1 MRMNKL
7 KEQLNDELSF
17 VNWSQQNHQ
26 AVMREVQKGETVV
39 FKKKFSMGIVLA
51 AALMLVVIGAIA
63 ATMLFTP
70 RYDAGR
76 LADEAMQDKYGV
88 TAKMMTVFK
97 RDIIENDDGTATV
110 KYVPVEPAV
119 REGRNP
125 VGEYVVEVANG
136 KADARWSLDGKDT
149 SGGLAAEAWGPEQL
163 LLYVEDFS
171 NTSRYMKDHG
181 LLAEEYPIEAVPY
194 EEGLIAEAKRRAEVL
209 AAAEMTVDEA
219 KTIARSALVETYG
232 MTEAQ
237 EQQLYQLTGEYD
249 QTTYEM
255 INGRP
260 VITLLYHLNQ
270 GAEWQEMDGIYV
282 VKVNLQT
289 GAVEEIFYD
298 SGLAG
303 NG

>member
-1 MRMNKL
+1 MNKL

-136 KADARWSLDGKDT
+136 KAEARWSLDGKDT

-171 NTSRYMKDHG
+171 NTSRYMKDNG

-194 EEGLIAEAKRRAEVL
+194 EEWLIAEEKRRAEVL

-219 KTIARSALVETYG
+219 KTIARSALVEAYG

-260 VITLLYHLNQ
+260 VITLFYHLNQ

>member
-1 MRMNKL
+1 MNKL
-7 KEQLNDELSF
+7 KERLNDELSF

-136 KADARWSLDGKDT
+136 KAEARWSLDGKDT

-171 NTSRYMKDHG
+171 NTSRYMKDNG

-194 EEGLIAEAKRRAEVL
+194 EEWLIAEEKRRAEVL

-219 KTIARSALVETYG
+219 KTIARSALVEAYG

-260 VITLLYHLNQ
+260 VITLFYHLNQ

>member
-136 KADARWSLDGKDT
+136 KAEARWSLDGKDT

-171 NTSRYMKDHG
+171 NTSRYMKDNG

-194 EEGLIAEAKRRAEVL
+194 EEWLIAEEKRRAEVL

-219 KTIARSALVETYG
+219 KTIARSALVEAYG

-260 VITLLYHLNQ
+260 VITLFYHLNQ

>member
-39 FKKKFSMGIVLA
+39 FKKKFSLGIVLA

-97 RDIIENDDGTATV
+97 RDIIENDDGTVTV

-171 NTSRYMKDHG
+171 NTSRYMKDNG

-194 EEGLIAEAKRRAEVL
+194 EEWLIAEEKRREEVL
-209 AAAEMTVDEA
+209 AAAEMTVDEV
-219 KTIARSALVETYG
+219 KTIARSALVEAYG

-260 VITLLYHLNQ
+260 VITLLYHLDQ

>member
-1 MRMNKL
+1 MNKL
-7 KEQLNDELSF
+7 KERLNDELSF

-26 AVMREVQKGETVV
+26 AVMREVQKGETVM

-97 RDIIENDDGTATV
+97 RDIIENDDGTVTV

-171 NTSRYMKDHG
+171 NTSRYMKDNG

-194 EEGLIAEAKRRAEVL
+194 EEWLIAEEKRREEVL
-209 AAAEMTVDEA
+209 AAAEMTVDEV
-219 KTIARSALVETYG
+219 KTIARSALVEAYG

-260 VITLLYHLNQ
+260 VITLLYHLDQ